1 MSHVEG
7 VITIMATPE
16 KVLEALEDIPHA
28 PEWVTSLQKVWD
40 IEGKG
45 KGCKYKWTF
54 KMGGVN
60 IDGFTE
66 ITESNL
72 ERFVMSTSGGIPS
85 TWTWEIT
92 PAEGGAEIKLSID
105 YTVPGSVL
113 GAIANKLIIEKENE
127 KELRSALVN
136 LKSRL
141 EGWELE
147 G

>member
-7 VITIMATPE
+7 VIIIMAPPARVQET
-16 KVLEALEDIPHA
+16 LEDIAHA

-40 IEGKG
+40 IQGRG
-45 KGCKYKWTF
+45 KGCTYKWTF

-60 IDGFTE
+60 VDGATE
-66 ITESNL
+66 ITDSTL

-85 TWTWEIT
+85 QWTWEMQ
-92 PAEGGAEIKLSID
+92 PAEGGTEVRLSID
-105 YTVPGSVL
+105 YNVPGSIF

-136 LKSRL
+136 LKGRL
-141 EGWELE
+141 EGWNVD
-147 G
+147 

>member
-7 VITIMATPE
+7 VITIMTPPE

-28 PEWVTSLQKVWD
+28 PEWITSLQKVWD
-40 IEGKG
+40 VEGKG

-60 IDGFTE
+60 VDGSTE
-66 ITESNL
+66 ISESSK
-72 ERFVMSTSGGIPS
+72 EKFVMATQGGIPS
-85 TWTWEIT
+85 TWVWEMK
-92 PAEGGAEIKLSID
+92 PADGGTELKLSID
-105 YTVPGSVL
+105 YTVPGSVF
-113 GAIANKLIIEKENE
+113 GAIANALVIEKEND

-141 EGWELE
+141 EGWEL
-147 G
+147 